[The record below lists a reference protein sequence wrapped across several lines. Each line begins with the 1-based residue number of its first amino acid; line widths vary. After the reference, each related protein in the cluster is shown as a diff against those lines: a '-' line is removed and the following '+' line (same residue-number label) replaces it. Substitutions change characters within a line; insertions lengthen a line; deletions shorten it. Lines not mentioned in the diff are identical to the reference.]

1 MIEKI
6 ISICFLPF
14 ILFILIKSLYI
25 VIQCALM
32 DVNVAPPDEEK
43 LAPQLEEWLSAQP
56 YVAYDATT
64 LGEIFNT
71 SNRAINGCITSSLL
85 RRGLVDYDI
94 IDNIKYYY
102 YRED

>member
-32 DVNVAPPDEEK
+32 DVNVAPPDTET
-43 LAPQLEEWLSAQP
+43 LASQLKEWLSAQP
-56 YVAYDATT
+56 HTAYDATT
-64 LGEIFNT
+64 LGEIFGV
-71 SNRAINGCITSSLL
+71 SNRAINGSMTSLM
-85 RRGLVDYDI
+85 RKGTIEYEI
-94 IDNIKYYY
+94 IDGIKYYY